1 MNDKKD
7 IHFNAF
13 HFKCT
18 HCTMQKPFVKC
29 IDFEV
34 DRDILC
40 IHISYNQTRSSL
52 HQASKI
58 LKEISDIYAFKNLTF
73 VSYFLKVF
81 CFHQNSRALRAVTTL
96 LHILLYMNYIY
107 LGCLFLLLVVSIYV
121 TIKVQTY
128 IKQELVR
135 LHFKIRSY
143 VNQN

>member
-1 MNDKKD
+1 MLTSCVIVFVGGKIMNDKKD

-81 CFHQNSRALRAVTTL
+81 CFHQNSRALHALTTF
-96 LHILLYMNYIY
+96 HILLSTGFISIQAICFYYQ
-107 LGCLFLLLVVSIYV
+107 LFRFML
-121 TIKVQTY
+121 Q
-128 IKQELVR
+128 
-135 LHFKIRSY
+135 
-143 VNQN
+143 